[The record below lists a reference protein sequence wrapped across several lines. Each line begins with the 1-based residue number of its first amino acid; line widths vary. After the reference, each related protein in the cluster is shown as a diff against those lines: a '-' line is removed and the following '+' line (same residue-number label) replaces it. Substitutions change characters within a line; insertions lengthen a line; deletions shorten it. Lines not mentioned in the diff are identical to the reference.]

1 MDIQVLIKEF
11 ILNYGLIS
19 IFIIVALEYANFPL
33 PSEIVLPFVGIISHQ
48 YDISLALAILVS
60 ITGGIFGSLIN
71 YFIGYKYGNP
81 LVFKLKEKFPKSK
94 KAIKES
100 YRWMDK
106 YENMS
111 VMYSRLIPLARTV
124 ISLVAG
130 VTKMD
135 IRKFI
140 IFSTVGITIWNTVLI
155 MLGYIVGD
163 NMHKIESI
171 LGSYSKLII
180 VIILLTTVVFL
191 VSKKKKNNIN
201 DEEVESN

>member
-71 YFIGYKYGNP
+71 YFIGYRYGNP